1 MSPLAGG
8 GADDTEA
15 PLLPSPAAG
24 RVPSSGGAAPRRN
37 WFAFL
42 CAALASM
49 TSVLTGYSTL
59 ILALSGC
66 IHVSL

>member
-1 MSPLAGG
+1 MGHQPRDA
-8 GADDTEA
+8 EA
-15 PLLPSPAAG
+15 PLLAKPDT
-24 RVPSSGGAAPRRN
+24 AAPAPAPAPAPAVKRN
-37 WFAFL
+37 KYPFF

>member
-1 MSPLAGG
+1 MAHQPRA
-8 GADDTEA
+8 AAEA
-15 PLLPSPAAG
+15 PLLAKPDAAVPAPA
-24 RVPSSGGAAPRRN
+24 SKRN
-37 WFAFL
+37 KYPFF
-42 CAALASM
+42 CAVLASM